1 MNIHISVCV
10 CVRVS
15 ALRKAA
21 YLPHVLLHEGCVVG
35 KDLLLAEA
43 EVVFIPLEDFRHR
56 HLLQLL
62 ACAPICTLVYE
73 ALSY

>member
-1 MNIHISVCV
+1 MYEHIFKRV
-10 CVRVS
+10 CVRAS

-21 YLPHVLLHEGCVVG
+21 YLPNVLLHEGCVVG

-43 EVVFIPLEDFRHR
+43 EVVLIPLEDFRHR

-62 ACAPICTLVYE
+62 ACAPICTSV
-73 ALSY
+73 